1 MPVDSFILVI
11 NLLPW
16 LLLLI
21 YTTKT
26 KLYNNKSMQQ
36 KIDEIT
42 TMQMLMA
49 SNGPLSP
56 EQLIVAA
63 LHSLNVQHQ
72 LECIDKNNE
81 VC

>member
-1 MPVDSFILVI
+1 
-11 NLLPW
+11 
-16 LLLLI
+16 
-21 YTTKT
+21 
-26 KLYNNKSMQQ
+26 MQQ